1 MQYYYIFLL
10 FPVCEWIFDV
20 FVIFFLLSLRLH
32 VLSQLCAISMFV
44 RVCDRTRA
52 LLAFSHH
59 GREEV
64 RSDA

>member
-1 MQYYYIFLL
+1 MFL
-10 FPVCEWIFDV
+10 FF
-20 FVIFFLLSLRLH
+20 FFLLSLRLH

>member
-1 MQYYYIFLL
+1 MFLL
-10 FPVCEWIFDV
+10 F
-20 FVIFFLLSLRLH
+20 FFTLVKAAHAFTSLCHLH
-32 VLSQLCAISMFV
+32 VV

>member
-20 FVIFFLLSLRLH
+20 FVIFFTLVKATRALTALCHLH
-32 VLSQLCAISMFV
+32 VV